1 MGKKKAISTNP
12 VVRRPNAGEREQDC
26 TPESAYQE
34 PILRA
39 LIELGGSAHKNDV
52 LDRVGTMMKDVLKD
66 VDYEYH
72 RHGRRIRW
80 RQNAAWQRRQMVI
93 EGSLKSDS
101 PRGVWEITEAG
112 RSGLH
117 TFPR

>member
-1 MGKKKAISTNP
+1 MDKKKVIGTNP

-26 TPESAYQE
+26 TPESVYRE

-52 LDRVGTMMKDVLKD
+52 LDRVGTMLKAILKD

-72 RHGRRIRW
+72 HHGGRMRW

-93 EGSLKSDS
+93 EGLLKSGS
-101 PRGVWEITEAG
+101 PRGIWEITEAG
-112 RSGLH
+112 RSELN
-117 TFPR
+117 TFPH

>member
-1 MGKKKAISTNP
+1 MGKKEATSTNP

-26 TPESAYQE
+26 TPESAYRE

-52 LDRVGTMMKDVLKD
+52 LDRVGTIMKDILKD

-72 RHGRRIRW
+72 RHGGRIQW
-80 RQNAAWQRRQMVI
+80 SQNSAWARRQIVK
-93 EGSLKSDS
+93 EGGVESDS
-101 PRGVWEITEAG
+101 PTGVGEIT
-112 RSGLH
+112 
-117 TFPR
+117 